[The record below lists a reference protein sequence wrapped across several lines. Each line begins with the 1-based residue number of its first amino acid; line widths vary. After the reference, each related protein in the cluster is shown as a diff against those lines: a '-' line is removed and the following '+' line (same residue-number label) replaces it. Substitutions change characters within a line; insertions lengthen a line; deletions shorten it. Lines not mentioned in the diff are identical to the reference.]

1 MGIGRNSRFQAA
13 GFRHNPP
20 MRPFLPLL
28 FLLGLMACPVVSL
41 AETVPGAPL
50 SRSYGSEHTRAKP
63 GQLALA
69 TSPDGEL
76 YAGNLDGVL
85 RFNGIDWRLTMLPAR
100 SPTHSLAIGADGLVY
115 VGGYDTFGR
124 LAPDGEGGVA
134 YEELLDAA
142 GLTGD
147 QRHLGFV
154 FQTLSTPDGIY
165 FRAEK
170 RLILL
175 PADGS
180 KARLWSLPDN
190 ARSFYWAG
198 DALYARVQGQG
209 LVRFE
214 DGKLTLVPGGEALA
228 DLPLPGIVAREDHL
242 LLVTNDGLYR
252 ADDSGVSRLPGEA
265 SDLLASVR
273 GYAVLELSDESV
285 VVGTLE
291 GNLLRF
297 DSQLRIRDNLDLGA
311 YGIMALEVDREGGLW
326 VATENELKRL
336 TLPSPWSHL
345 AEEQGIAGNPTDFEW
360 HDGALWL
367 ATSQGIQRL
376 RTGDDGQPLAERLP
390 WTNYEAYALLSAQGE
405 LLIGVREGLLVLA
418 PEADKP
424 RRLHENQNHGVFG
437 LIASRHDPDLVYG
450 LSGPDIVLVHHR
462 DGRWQAGPR
471 FSLGDI
477 SVFGLE
483 EGDAAGELWIGDSR
497 GPVQRWTVDPETGEV
512 TSREVYDDSRG
523 LAVSPQFGTS
533 VFRFEDRI
541 HATSGDA
548 GFRLEGDRFVPDK
561 APPITLVERPHEM
574 YVEETPLGDYAYTTR
589 ELWHRPKG
597 EDQWQPL
604 YPGGRGMAGYSSVR
618 YGKDGVLRI
627 ATWTGLLQFDPE
639 ESRSELQPLQLGM
652 ESVLAH
658 NQAGET
664 LVLPTRS
671 NGASPVNLPPGH
683 SLSLRFA
690 MVSMESGAEFRYLL
704 HGVTPD
710 WSDWADRDLFIRS
723 LPPGDYALE
732 VQARTGT
739 GRQPAAMTYR
749 FRVLP
754 FWYQQWWVQVLGGL
768 VVLGLAVTLA
778 LWLVRLRTE
787 RFLEANRRLE
797 ARIAERTHELEDANR
812 KLAELATEDAL
823 TGVANRRALENGLRR
838 EWYRCLDQRR
848 PLSVL
853 MIDVDHFKAYND
865 AHGHLE
871 GDVQL
876 RGIAQRLAGQH
887 DPQRELLSRYG
898 GEEFALLLPGV
909 HAEEA
914 GRRAESIRA
923 AIASSDA
930 GMTVSIGV
938 AGLVPDVQSEPDSLL
953 RRADAA
959 LYEAKRAGR
968 NKVAADAGGPA
979 G

>member
-1 MGIGRNSRFQAA
+1 
-13 GFRHNPP
+13 
-20 MRPFLPLL
+20 MRPYLPLL
-28 FLLGLMACPVVSL
+28 LLLGLLAGPVLSL

-50 SRSYGSEHTRAKP
+50 SRSYGSEHTRVKP
-63 GQLALA
+63 GHMALA
-69 TSPDGEL
+69 TSPGGEL
-76 YAGNLDGVL
+76 YAGNQDGVL

-100 SPTHSLAIGADGLVY
+100 SAAHALAIGNDGLVY

-154 FQTLSTPDGIY
+154 FQAISTPEGVY
-165 FRAEK
+165 FRTEK

-175 PADGS
+175 PDDGK
-180 KARLWSLPDN
+180 KARQWPLPES
-190 ARSFYWAG
+190 ARSFYWVG
-198 DALYARVQGQG
+198 GRMLARVQGQG

-214 DGKLTLVPGGEALA
+214 DGKLVLAPGGEALA
-228 DLPLPGIVAREDHL
+228 DIPLPGIVEREDHL
-242 LLVTNDGLYR
+242 LLVTNDGFYR
-252 ADDSGVSRLPGEA
+252 ADDRGVSRLPGPA
-265 SDLLASVR
+265 SDLLAGVR
-273 GYAVLELSDESV
+273 AYTVLGLSDGSL
-285 VVGTLE
+285 VVGTLD
-291 GNLLRF
+291 GSLLRF
-297 DSQLRIRDNLDLGA
+297 DAQLRIRQNLDLGT
-311 YGIMALEVDREGGLW
+311 YGILGMAVDQESGLW
-326 VATENELKRL
+326 LATENELKRL
-336 TLPSPWSHL
+336 TLPSPWTHL
-345 AEEQGIAGNPTDFEW
+345 GEDQGIAGNPTDFEW

-367 ATSQGIQRL
+367 ATSQGIQRM
-376 RTGDDGQPLAERLP
+376 RPSDDGQPHAERLP
-390 WTNYEAYALLSAQGE
+390 WTDYEAYALHSAQGE
-405 LLIGVREGLLVLA
+405 LLIGVREGLLALG
-418 PEADKP
+418 PGDEAP
-424 RRLHENQNHGVFG
+424 RRMHEHPNHGVFA
-437 LIASRHDPDLVYG
+437 LMPSRHDPNLVYG
-450 LSGPDIVLVHHR
+450 LSGPDVVLVHHR
-462 DGRWQAGPR
+462 DGRWQEGPR

-477 SVFGLE
+477 SIYGVE

-497 GPVQRWTVDPETGEV
+497 GPVQRWTVNTETGEI

-533 VFRFEDRI
+533 VYRFEERI
-541 HATSGDA
+541 HATSGDV

-561 APPITLVERPHEM
+561 APPITLVARPHEM
-574 YVEETPLGDYAYTTR
+574 YVEQTPLGDYAYTTR

-597 EDQWQPL
+597 ETQWQPL

-618 YGKDGVLRI
+618 YGQDGVLRI

-652 ESVLAH
+652 ESVVAH
-658 NQAGET
+658 NEAGET
-664 LVLPTRS
+664 RVLPTRN
-671 NGASPVNLPPGH
+671 NGAEPVRLPPGY

-754 FWYQQWWVQVLGGL
+754 FWYQQWWVQALGGL
-768 VVLGLAVTLA
+768 VVLGLAVTVA

-812 KLAELATEDAL
+812 RLAELATEDAL

-848 PLSVL
+848 SLSVL

-876 RGIAQRLAGQH
+876 RGIAQRLATQH

-914 GRRAESIRA
+914 TRRAESIRA

-938 AGLVPDVQSEPDSLL
+938 AGMVPDVQSEPDSLL

-968 NKVAADAGGPA
+968 NRVATDAGGA
-979 G
+979 KV